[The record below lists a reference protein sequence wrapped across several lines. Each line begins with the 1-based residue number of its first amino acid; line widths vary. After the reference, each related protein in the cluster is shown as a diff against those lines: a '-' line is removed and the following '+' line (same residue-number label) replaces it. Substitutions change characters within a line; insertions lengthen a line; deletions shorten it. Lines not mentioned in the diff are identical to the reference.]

1 MKSDLFILMFGKVP
15 AQPTGLANS
24 VIRRSKVLAQKG
36 IKTEILVEDFDIDFK
51 NNIKQL
57 RKQKEILDLT
67 NVRNLYFDLS
77 GDSSEESN
85 EKDKLKELIEAHY
98 VLVPDQEKPH
108 VFRAFKNGLYE
119 MFIWLKDGK
128 VYFIDYLTPTFKRT
142 KREWYDCDGN
152 VKKIEYMNDANTPIR
167 EVYLNLRGEAYL
179 SILLDNKTKKEKQI
193 LLFNGN
199 SFVQEFSNK
208 KQLFKYWLTNK
219 VLNKDSSNILISE
232 YGFNLEILSQIERE
246 MKLKVIYTLHNN
258 HFDSPYTFGSNIRK
272 ELKPFFNKI
281 DEIENLVVLTKE
293 QQNDI
298 MLQFNKANVT
308 VIPHHVSK
316 NNIKISKDNQKI
328 VMLGRF
334 EKVKGMD
341 DGIKA
346 FKEVLKTIPNA
357 KLEIYGRGSLEQ
369 EYRKIIEENKME
381 DNVTI
386 KGFVNNSYEVFSTA
400 IASLI
405 PSQYEGICLSMMESM
420 ACGCIPIAYDFKYG
434 AKDLINN
441 FENGLIVEKNNIQEL
456 ACCMIKVLTDNEFAT
471 KLSKNTMKIV
481 EIFNEEKL
489 YNDWMNLLN
498 KLDNEFE

>member
-1 MKSDLFILMFGKVP
+1 
-15 AQPTGLANS
+15 
-24 VIRRSKVLAQKG
+24 
-36 IKTEILVEDFDIDFK
+36 
-51 NNIKQL
+51 
-57 RKQKEILDLT
+57 
-67 NVRNLYFDLS
+67 
-77 GDSSEESN
+77 
-85 EKDKLKELIEAHY
+85 
-98 VLVPDQEKPH
+98 
-108 VFRAFKNGLYE
+108 
-119 MFIWLKDGK
+119 
-128 VYFIDYLTPTFKRT
+128 
-142 KREWYDCDGN
+142 
-152 VKKIEYMNDANTPIR
+152 
-167 EVYLNLRGEAYL
+167 
-179 SILLDNKTKKEKQI
+179 
-193 LLFNGN
+193 
-199 SFVQEFSNK
+199 
-208 KQLFKYWLTNK
+208 
-219 VLNKDSSNILISE
+219 
-232 YGFNLEILSQIERE
+232 

-369 EYRKIIEENKME
+369 EYRKIIEENKMK